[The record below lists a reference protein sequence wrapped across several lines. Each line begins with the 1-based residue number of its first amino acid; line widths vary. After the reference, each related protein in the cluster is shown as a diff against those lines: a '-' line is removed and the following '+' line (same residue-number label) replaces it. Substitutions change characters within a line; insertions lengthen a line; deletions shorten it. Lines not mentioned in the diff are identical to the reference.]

1 MDMSTNVLGRAIELR
16 RALTRAAPA
25 AFSGELTLRQGA
37 VLRELR
43 DASATQVSLARAIA
57 VDPSFMVRMIDDL
70 QERGLVRRKRSE
82 TDRRE
87 VIVSL
92 TAAGGKALGPLDVAY
107 GRLAQ
112 ALQRELTAEERAA
125 FLRITEKMCRSLDAL
140 VAREPAPVEVRRGQR

>member
-1 MDMSTNVLGRAIELR
+1 MDMSTNVLHRAIELR

-43 DASATQVSLARAIA
+43 EASATQVSLARAIA

-70 QERGLVRRKRSE
+70 QARGLVRRKRSE
-82 TDRRE
+82 TDRRQ
-87 VIVSL
+87 VIVSI
-92 TAAGGKALGPLDVAY
+92 TAAGSRALGPLDAAY
-107 GRLAQ
+107 GRLAE
-112 ALQRELTAEERAA
+112 AVERELTAADRTA

-140 VAREPAPVEVRRGQR
+140 AARAPAPVEVRRGQR